1 MPYGIVLEL
10 DEVDDD
16 FGDIDAVLVI
26 GTNDTVNPIAEEPG
40 SPWGLPELCPGGEG
54 ECPKFQ
60 VLEYNYSVSAGQRV
74 AIISCTPATF
84 NNSKIWDI
92 RLE

>member
-10 DEVDDD
+10 DEVEDG
-16 FGDIDAVLVI
+16 FGNIDVVLVI
-26 GTNDTVNPIAEEPG
+26 GANDTVNPIAEEPG
-40 SPWGLPELCPGGEG
+40 SAWGLPELCPGKGG
-54 ECPKFQ
+54 CPKFH

-74 AIISCTPATF
+74 VKISCTPATF